1 MRLLNTETHKL
12 GSLEGQEIPKYA
24 MLSHTWGDGEIS
36 FQDLNEPQ
44 SSTWRQH
51 KAYHKLEGS
60 CRKAIKHGYDWIW
73 IDTCCIDKSSSTE
86 LSEVCYVYMADL
98 APGAHRAARVP
109 IGDVLAC
116 TSTARIMSWAA
127 KRQTKKEEDNSYSLM
142 GLFDVNMPLLYGEGS
157 KASIRLQN
165 EIVGKRK
172 DQSILAWRAP
182 DHVHSTSHPSL
193 LEISPIAR
201 CPGFFQPL
209 DGIGTSLNVSRHALG
224 YPIPQISFVDENL
237 NVDLLLCPVYL
248 GKNMQIDNS
257 TEVLAAILDATVG
270 SDVLYRLV
278 ILISRN
284 FGDSRRR
291 NEKYRRFS
299 QTLYC
304 LSAGDPSWAV
314 VINPGSTESISLDLE
329 RAKETPVTFVKMGPS
344 PLDAGG
350 VKYVMDWR
358 NCTENSSYV
367 IVFEGRLK
375 EMYSRFMVVWS
386 MRGTGDAYAASE
398 AKYYCKIW
406 SHWDIARQFPQK
418 DQPSNS
424 KIDQTHLDLVISH
437 DDIYNKTYDSQLVK
451 VVTSLVIGGI
461 FPMRSRCPLE

>member
-1 MRLLNTETHKL
+1 
-12 GSLEGQEIPKYA
+12 
-24 MLSHTWGDGEIS
+24 
-36 FQDLNEPQ
+36 
-44 SSTWRQH
+44 
-51 KAYHKLEGS
+51 
-60 CRKAIKHGYDWIW
+60 
-73 IDTCCIDKSSSTE
+73 
-86 LSEVCYVYMADL
+86 
-98 APGAHRAARVP
+98 
-109 IGDVLAC
+109 
-116 TSTARIMSWAA
+116 
-127 KRQTKKEEDNSYSLM
+127 
-142 GLFDVNMPLLYGEGS
+142 
-157 KASIRLQN
+157 
-165 EIVGKRK
+165 
-172 DQSILAWRAP
+172 
-182 DHVHSTSHPSL
+182 
-193 LEISPIAR
+193 
-201 CPGFFQPL
+201 
-209 DGIGTSLNVSRHALG
+209 
-224 YPIPQISFVDENL
+224 
-237 NVDLLLCPVYL
+237 
-248 GKNMQIDNS
+248 MQIDNS

-329 RAKETPVTFVKMGPS
+329 RAKETPVTFVSQEERRHTDFRKSMSLLQVKMGPS

-375 EMYSRFMVVWS
+375 EMVTKHEQMYSRFMVVWS